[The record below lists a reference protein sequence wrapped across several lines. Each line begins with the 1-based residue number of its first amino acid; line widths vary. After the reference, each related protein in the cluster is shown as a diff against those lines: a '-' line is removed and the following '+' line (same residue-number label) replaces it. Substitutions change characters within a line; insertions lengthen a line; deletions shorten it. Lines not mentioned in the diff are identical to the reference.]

1 MREPEY
7 QSMSYFLKFV
17 KEGTRHW
24 PALVGAF
31 VCSLGVA
38 MLWSANIAALFPVIE
53 TTLSGK
59 SPSEWNLAR
68 LHEAETSLA
77 KHQAEF
83 GKLNEQVL
91 NAEGD
96 ERRLLDIE
104 LKTVDTRIKVDE
116 ASIASANWMQTYV
129 VCWLPTDPLKTVI
142 FVAVFILVGTA
153 FRVLFLL
160 INAVLVSW
168 VSQSI
173 ARDVRGRIFS
183 KALELDT
190 GNFEAHSVSGVQ
202 AHITHTTE
210 LLTHGITSVFSGA
223 VTEPLKI
230 LACIIGAMFIS
241 WQLTLLSLVCVP
253 VAGLLLWMLN
263 RRVRGLAT
271 RMLDRSLGFHH
282 VTLDVLG
289 AHRSVQANNME
300 DFEYD
305 RFQDSTHEMRKVAIL
320 TRFYEALASP
330 LTEMLGI
337 CMLCV
342 GMIASA
348 YLVLNQSTSI
358 WGIPISSHPLSVTSV
373 TVFLGMLIG
382 ATDPL
387 RKMARVVSGINN
399 GMAAANMLHPF
410 LGMESSLEE
419 PDEPLQLSQPVDSV
433 ELRGVCFSY
442 DGVKQVLQNTN
453 LTINAH
459 ERVAIVGVNGSGKST
474 LIGLVCRFYDPQ
486 FGEVLINGH
495 PATQYSK
502 SDLRSRFAIVS
513 QRAELFNESVMH
525 NIRYGR
531 WDATDD
537 EVIAAAKLARVHDFI
552 SETPEGYKTVV
563 GSNGHRLS
571 GGQRQ
576 RVALA
581 RAFLRNAEV
590 LILDEATNQIDA
602 ESEQLIH
609 DALED
614 YGHDRIIIFIT
625 HRESSLSLA
634 TRAVRMESGAAIEV
648 DHQPK
653 AAA

>member
-1 MREPEY
+1 MN
-7 QSMSYFLKFV
+7 YFLQFV

-31 VCSLGVA
+31 LCSLGVA
-38 MLWSANIAALFPVIE
+38 MLWSANIAALFPIIE

-59 SPSEWNLAR
+59 SPSEWNLAQ
-68 LHEAETSLA
+68 LEKAETSLA
-77 KHQAEF
+77 DHQSQWDD
-83 GKLNEQVL
+83 LNERL
-91 NAEGD
+91 ANSAED
-96 ERRLLDIE
+96 ERRQLDIE
-104 LKTVDTRIKVDE
+104 LKTVDAQIKVDE
-116 ASIASANWMQTYV
+116 ASIASAEWMQTYV
-129 VCWLPTDPLKTVI
+129 VYWLPTDPLKTVV
-142 FVAVFILVGTA
+142 FVAVFILLGTA

-210 LLTHGITSVFSGA
+210 LLTYGITSVFSGA

-230 LACIIGAMFIS
+230 LACVIGAMFIS

-253 VAGLLLWMLN
+253 IAGLFLWLLN
-263 RRVRGLAT
+263 RKVRGLAT

-300 DFEYD
+300 AFEHD

-348 YLVLNQSTSI
+348 YLVLNQATSI
-358 WGIPISSHPLSVTSV
+358 FGIPISSQPLSVTSV

-387 RKMARVVSGINN
+387 RKMSRVIAGINN

-410 LGMESSLEE
+410 LGMESSLTE
-419 PDEPLQLSQPVDSV
+419 PDEPLELAEPVESI

-442 DGVKQVLQNTN
+442 DGVNQVLDHTD
-453 LTINAH
+453 LTINTK
-459 ERVAIVGVNGSGKST
+459 ERIAIVGSNGSGKST
-474 LIGLVCRFYDPQ
+474 LVGLACRFFDPQ
-486 FGEVLINGH
+486 YGDVLINGRS
-495 PATQYSK
+495 AKQYK
-502 SDLRSRFAIVS
+502 KQDLRARFAIVS

-531 WDATDD
+531 WDATEE
-537 EVIAAAKLARVHDFI
+537 EVIAAAKLARAHEFI
-552 SETPEGYKTVV
+552 SETPEGYETVV

-581 RAFLRNAEV
+581 RAFLRDADV
-590 LILDEATNQIDA
+590 LILDEATSQIDM

-609 DALED
+609 EALEE

-648 DHQPK
+648 DHHPK

>member
-1 MREPEY
+1 MK
-7 QSMSYFLKFV
+7 YFLQFV
-17 KEGTRHW
+17 KEGARHW

-31 VCSLGVA
+31 ACSLGVA
-38 MLWSANIAALFPVIE
+38 VFWSANIAALFPVIE

-59 SPSEWNLAR
+59 SPTEWNLSQ
-68 LHEAETSLA
+68 LQEAETSLA
-77 KHQAEF
+77 QHQAEF
-83 GKLNEQVL
+83 DKLNKQLL
-91 NAEGD
+91 NSAGNQ
-96 ERRLLDIE
+96 RRQLDIE
-104 LKTVDTRIKVDE
+104 LKAVDTRIKVDQ
-116 ASIASANWMQTYV
+116 ASIASAKWMQDYI
-129 VCWLPTDPLKTVI
+129 VCWLPTDPLKTVM
-142 FVAVFILVGTA
+142 FVAVFVLVGTA
-153 FRVLFLL
+153 FRVLFLM

-210 LLTHGITSVFSGA
+210 LLTYGITSVFSGA

-230 LACIIGAMFIS
+230 LACIVGAMFIS
-241 WQLTLLSLVCVP
+241 WQLTLLTLFCVP
-253 VAGLLLWMLN
+253 VASVFLWLLN

-300 DFEYD
+300 GFEHD

-348 YLVLNQSTSI
+348 YLVLNQETKI
-358 WGIPISSHPLSVTSV
+358 FGIPISSHPLSVTSV

-410 LGMESSLEE
+410 LGMESSLAE
-419 PDEPLQLSQPVDSV
+419 PSEPLPLNQPIDSL
-433 ELRGVCFSY
+433 ELRDVFFAY
-442 DGVKQVLQNTN
+442 DGVNHVLQNTN
-453 LTINAH
+453 LTIRAR
-459 ERVAIVGVNGSGKST
+459 ERVAITGMNGSGKST
-474 LIGLVCRFYDPQ
+474 LIGLACRFYDPQ
-486 FGEVLINGH
+486 AGDVLINGYS
-495 PATQYSK
+495 ARMYSK
-502 SDLRSRFAIVS
+502 KDLRARFAIVS
-513 QRAELFNESVMH
+513 QHAELFNESVMH

-531 WDATDD
+531 WDATDE
-537 EVIAAAKLARVHDFI
+537 EVIAAAKLARAHDFI
-552 SETPEGYKTVV
+552 SKAPEGYETVV
-563 GSNGHRLS
+563 GCNGHRLS

-576 RVALA
+576 RIALA

-590 LILDEATNQIDA
+590 LILDEATSQIDTK
-602 ESEQLIH
+602 SERLIH

-614 YGHDRIIIFIT
+614 YGHDRMIIFIT

-634 TRAVRMESGAAIEV
+634 TRAVRMESGTAIEMNQ
-648 DHQPK
+648 QPRS
-653 AAA
+653 AA